1 MYTYRFIFI
10 LITELVRLVITSR
23 FVPCFL
29 APSESRFF
37 SLLSYAGS
45 LFLTSIAY
53 IFFNLAWL
61 NLASTALGLIL
72 ISAAYSGS
80 LKKRAQFVLFVLSIS
95 CIIDLSVYSLL
106 GPTFDYEDY
115 SESASI
121 LSLLL
126 LLAAQLIA
134 RRILPDSNERE
145 LTNRYWWRYS
155 ITLIICIT
163 VSLVLY
169 TDRTISPMSLLIV
182 CGGFLAVNLV
192 MQYMLDGLAAASVNE
207 TENLALKDQMRGYER
222 EISLQE
228 MNQERMR
235 AFRHDIKHHLAE
247 IKALAERGETDM
259 IAGYIRNMEDTVNES
274 EQLCNSGNIVIDT
287 IINFM
292 LAKAQDKNIHVNT
305 KIAVPKDID
314 ISAFDMNIILG
325 NLLENA
331 IEANS
336 LVQEPRIDLKI
347 LYMNESLL
355 IEIDNTYSNQIIVKN
370 NHLASSKF
378 PADGHGYG
386 IRNVRKIVDKYTNSF
401 DLRWDDTIF
410 SVKILI
416 KL

>member
-1 MYTYRFIFI
+1 
-10 LITELVRLVITSR
+10 
-23 FVPCFL
+23 
-29 APSESRFF
+29 
-37 SLLSYAGS
+37 
-45 LFLTSIAY
+45 
-53 IFFNLAWL
+53 
-61 NLASTALGLIL
+61 
-72 ISAAYSGS
+72 
-80 LKKRAQFVLFVLSIS
+80 
-95 CIIDLSVYSLL
+95 
-106 GPTFDYEDY
+106 
-115 SESASI
+115 
-121 LSLLL
+121 
-126 LLAAQLIA
+126 
-134 RRILPDSNERE
+134 
-145 LTNRYWWRYS
+145 
-155 ITLIICIT
+155 
-163 VSLVLY
+163 
-169 TDRTISPMSLLIV
+169 MSLLIV

-287 IINFM
+287 ILNFM

-336 LVQEPRIDLKI
+336 LKI